1 MITRSKKAEQ
11 EAINKAL
18 SEPGGNMENIVINN
32 SKAGFWVRFAATWV
46 DLFIVWAMVKLVVAI
61 FYQTGLYVPFE
72 LTFVLSFLIYSVLL
86 VGWRGSTIGKLSCG
100 LTVQSKNNNSCGYL
114 RALLREVAGKLV
126 SCFVLF
132 LGFLWVGFRS
142 SKRGWHDYI
151 ARTTVV
157 QKTSLQKR
165 ARIILWTVLVLI
177 AVSIGRKTLEIG
189 PLVLDMH
196 QMSLPSSIQMPYT
209 NRDSSSLV
217 EISSLNEGDY
227 PKFIKWLD
235 INAKDPVEY
244 AVETAAK
251 HQVTIFGEVHQQRD
265 YLLFLNEII
274 PELYH
279 RAGVTCVA
287 MEVFLAEDNETINRL
302 VTAKDF
308 DHSLALEIARHQSWG
323 IWGSKEY
330 WDVLETVWRLNQEI
344 PDGQKKMW
352 LIGIDAKFDGPSLGL
367 VTGGDG
373 AKIKAPLWEKLR
385 FLRLFD
391 DILLLVKRD
400 ELMARNIER
409 EIIEKEERAIVWV
422 GLMHSYTHYQ
432 QPIIMN
438 GRLVRKFNRMGLLLH
453 QKYGDDIFQVALHE
467 SYFNSVMGKFVG
479 PVMKERGDMPVG
491 FDVLG
496 SPFED
501 LRNNDSGDYH
511 HYPNLRFADKARGY
525 IYLNPVRELGKC
537 GWFDGYV
544 SRKMFLKNKPYY
556 KAWARLGEREA
567 NNAEEANEALKW
579 IFEH

>member
-1 MITRSKKAEQ
+1 
-11 EAINKAL
+11 
-18 SEPGGNMENIVINN
+18 MEDVVINN

-46 DLFIVWAMVKLVVAI
+46 DLFIVWAAVKLIIAI
-61 FYQTGLYVPFE
+61 FYQRGIYIPFE
-72 LTFVLSFLIYSVLL
+72 LTFGLFFLVYSVLL
-86 VGWRGSTIGKLSCG
+86 IGWRQHTIGKAVCG
-100 LTVQSKNNNSCGYL
+100 LTVQSRNNKPCGYL
-114 RALLREVAGKLV
+114 KALLREVAGKLV

-132 LGFLWVGFRS
+132 LGFFWIGFRS

-157 QKTSLQKR
+157 QKSSLQKR
-165 ARIILWTVLVLI
+165 ARIILWAVFVLI
-177 AVSIGRKTLEIG
+177 AISIGRKTFEIG

-196 QMSLPSSIQMPYT
+196 RMTLPSSIQMPYT
-209 NRDSSSLV
+209 HRDPSSLI
-217 EISSLNEGDY
+217 EISSLNDQDY
-227 PKFIKWLD
+227 PKFIQWLD

-244 AVETAAK
+244 AAETAAK

-287 MEVFLAEDNETINRL
+287 MEVLLAEDNETINRL
-302 VTAKDF
+302 VTANDF
-308 DHSLALEIARHQSWG
+308 NHSLALEIARHQPWG
-323 IWGSKEY
+323 LWGSKEY
-330 WDVLETVWRLNQEI
+330 WDVLETVWRLNQDI
-344 PDGQKKMW
+344 PDDQRKMR
-352 LIGIDAKFDGPSLGL
+352 LIGIDVKYDMTSLAL
-367 VTGGDG
+367 VTGGEG
-373 AKIKAPLWEKLR
+373 AKIEAPLWEKLR
-385 FLRLFD
+385 IFRLFD
-391 DILLLVKRD
+391 DIMILLKRD

-438 GRLVRKFNRMGLLLH
+438 GKLVRKFNRMGLLLH
-453 QKYGDDIFQVALHE
+453 QKYGDRIFQVALHE
-467 SYFNSVMGKFVG
+467 GYFNSVMGKFVE
-479 PVMKERGDMPVG
+479 PLMKERRNVPVG
-491 FDVLG
+491 FDVSG
-496 SPFED
+496 SPFGD
-501 LRNNDSGDYH
+501 LRNNDSEDYH
-511 HYPNLRFADKARGY
+511 HYANLRFADKARGY
-525 IYLNPVRELGKC
+525 IYLKPVKELGKC
-537 GWFDGYV
+537 GWLDGYV